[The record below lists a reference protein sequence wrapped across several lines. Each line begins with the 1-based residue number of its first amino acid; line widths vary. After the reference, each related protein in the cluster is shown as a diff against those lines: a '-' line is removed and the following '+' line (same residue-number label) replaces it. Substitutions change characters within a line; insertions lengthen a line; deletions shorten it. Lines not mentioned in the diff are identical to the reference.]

1 MLFLL
6 LVIAGLVL
14 VLNGSWFAGATL
26 VGIILLAVGVVLTLW
41 TLFVVRLAT
50 SIITDVKGVGTP
62 RPSQTRPRRRL

>member
-6 LVIAGLVL
+6 LVIAGIVL

-50 SIITDVKGVGTP
+50 SIIKDVKEPGTP
-62 RPSQTRPRRRL
+62 RFPRR